1 MIPMRLKL
9 VRANGVHGYYLLPKK
24 PNNPLKLSTVIIKAG
39 PKEYYEA
46 KDVVINYEPG
56 IGWVLILPI
65 IRDEIEL
72 LYLD

>member
-1 MIPMRLKL
+1 MRLKL

-24 PNNPLKLSTVIIKAG
+24 PNNPLKFSTVIIKAG

-56 IGWVLILPI
+56 IG
-65 IRDEIEL
+65 
-72 LYLD
+72 